1 LDKLIRFANCYSRA
15 NFLSYDVP
23 TPKVQRK
30 VNLIFDG
37 AAELRRLRAP
47 PRHQPGAFDAFF
59 FKEAKLPPFER
70 YREPDPFPIP
80 RALKP
85 HLGRMANYMID

>member
-1 LDKLIRFANCYSRA
+1 MDKLIRFANCYSRA

-23 TPKVQRK
+23 TLKVRRK

-47 PRHQPGAFDAFF
+47 PQPGAFGVFF
-59 FKEAKLPPFER
+59 FKEAKLPPFGR

-85 HLGRMANYMID
+85 HLGRMANYMTD